1 MIYFLILLLPIL
13 VYLLNTYLIDRSI
26 LLNYSGDKHQKFTLE
41 RQIPLSGGIFLALGA
56 IIIFHNFF
64 KLNTFIFLIFLLGI
78 FSDLKILNSA
88 KFRFSLQILLLFLFI
103 FIGDIY
109 LQNTKVIFIDQLL
122 NNKIFNYLF
131 VLFCMLILIN
141 GTNFIDGLNTNVLGY
156 YIILSIFLSQ
166 TSQDYFIIN
175 YPYWNL
181 WIFILIILYLFNFF
195 NKLFIGDSGSYIL
208 GFFYG
213 YIIIETYVSNQNLS
227 PFYIVLLV
235 WYPCFETLF
244 SIIRKF
250 RFRKSPILPDT
261 KHFHQL
267 LYQII
272 KKKLK
277 LSNVKSNVLGS
288 HIINFYNLIIIFLA
302 SIYPNN
308 TQYQIILLF
317 LNIFVYC
324 YVYFKF
330 FKFIYLKKVKFD

>member
-1 MIYFLILLLPIL
+1 MIYLLILLLPVI
-13 VYLLNTYLIDRSI
+13 VYFLNIYLIDRSI

-41 RQIPLSGGIFLALGA
+41 KKIPLSGGIFLSLCAM
-56 IIIFHNFF
+56 IIFHNFSQ
-64 KLNTFIFLIFLLGI
+64 LNIFIFLIFLLGI

-88 KFRFSLQILLLFLFI
+88 KFRFSLQIILLFLFI
-103 FIGDIY
+103 FINEIY
-109 LQNTKVIFIDQLL
+109 IQNTKVIFIDQLL
-122 NNKIFNYLF
+122 NNKIFNYFF

-166 TSQDYFIIN
+166 TSNDYFTTT
-175 YPYWNL
+175 YAYWNL
-181 WIFILIILYLFNFF
+181 WIFILIILYLFNLF
-195 NKLFIGDSGSYIL
+195 NKLFIGDSGSYLL

-213 YIIIETYVSNQNLS
+213 YIIIETYVLNQNLS

-250 RFRKSPILPDT
+250 RLRKSPVLPDT

-267 LYQII
+267 LYQMI

-277 LSNVKSNVLGS
+277 LSNIKSNVLGAN
-288 HIINFYNLIIIFLA
+288 IINFYNLIIMFLA
-302 SIYPNN
+302 SIYSNN
-308 TQYQIILLF
+308 TQYQIILIF
-317 LNIFVYC
+317 LNILIYC
-324 YVYFKF
+324 YVYFYF
-330 FKFIYLKKVKFD
+330 FNFIYLKKIKFD

>member
-1 MIYFLILLLPIL
+1 MIILLILLLPIL
-13 VYLLNTYLIDRSI
+13 IYLLNIYLINRSI
-26 LLNYSGDKHQKFTLE
+26 LLNYSGDIHQKFTLE
-41 RQIPLSGGIFLALGA
+41 KQIPLSGGIFLILYLT
-56 IIIFHNFF
+56 IFFYNFSQ
-64 KLNTFIFLIFLLGI
+64 LNTFIFFIFLLGI

-88 KFRFSLQILLLFLFI
+88 KFRFSLQIIVLFLFI
-103 FIGDIY
+103 FISEIN

-122 NNKIFNYLF
+122 NYKIFNYFF

-156 YIILSIFLSQ
+156 YIILSIFLSK
-166 TSQDYFIIN
+166 TSQDYFITN
-175 YPYWNL
+175 FDYWNY
-181 WIFILIILYLFNFF
+181 WILILIILYFFNFL
-195 NKLFIGDSGSYIL
+195 NKLFIGDSGSYLL

-213 YIIIETYVSNQNLS
+213 YIIIDVYVTNQNLS

-277 LSNVKSNVLGS
+277 LSNIKSNLLGA
-288 HIINFYNLIIIFLA
+288 HIINLYNLIVIFLA
-302 SIYPNN
+302 SIYSYN

-317 LNIFVYC
+317 INIFIYC
-324 YVYFKF
+324 YVYFYF
-330 FKFIYLKKVKFD
+330 FKFIYLKKIKFD

>member
-1 MIYFLILLLPIL
+1 MIYLLILLLPVI
-13 VYLLNTYLIDRSI
+13 VYFLNIYLIDRSI

-41 RQIPLSGGIFLALGA
+41 KKIPLSGGIFLSLCAM
-56 IIIFHNFF
+56 IIFHNFSQ
-64 KLNTFIFLIFLLGI
+64 LNIFIFLIFLLGI

-88 KFRFSLQILLLFLFI
+88 KFRFSLQIILLFLFI
-103 FIGDIY
+103 FINEIY
-109 LQNTKVIFIDQLL
+109 IQNTKVIFIDQLL
-122 NNKIFNYLF
+122 NNKIFNYFF

-166 TSQDYFIIN
+166 TSNDYFTTT
-175 YPYWNL
+175 YAYWNL
-181 WIFILIILYLFNFF
+181 WIFILIILYLFNLF
-195 NKLFIGDSGSYIL
+195 NKLFIGDSGSYLL

-213 YIIIETYVSNQNLS
+213 YIIIETYVLNQNLS

-250 RFRKSPILPDT
+250 RLRKSPVLPDT

-267 LYQII
+267 LYQMI

-277 LSNVKSNVLGS
+277 LSNIKSNVLGAN
-288 HIINFYNLIIIFLA
+288 IINFYNLIIIFLA
-302 SIYPNN
+302 SNYSNN
-308 TQYQIILLF
+308 TQYQIILIF
-317 LNIFVYC
+317 LNILIYC
-324 YVYFKF
+324 YVYFYF
-330 FKFIYLKKVKFD
+330 FNFIYLKKIKFD

>member
-13 VYLLNTYLIDRSI
+13 VYLLNTYLINRSI

-166 TSQDYFIIN
+166 TSQDYFTIN

-272 KKKLK
+272 KKKIK